1 MSKNKSLS
9 MKTLSTNHHKKLIR
23 INGFGK
29 KVHVPYEEFL
39 ALRKMD
45 REKMKTLKDSLT
57 EIIKSKKKI
66 YARQNAY
73 DIDSLK
79 KICIEREL
87 EFREAIVNLQ
97 KEIRKEKKLYADD
110 MYNFYDS
117 INKMVKNIYDYT
129 NNEINERVKLIDG
142 QIKINIANCEYKQNK
157 IFDKKFKEYDEPFKY
172 MNYCTYQ
179 MKQSMKDFD
188 ILSKKVNEFQ
198 ELNHNYRKKLLKE
211 KIKSEYILNLMKQL
225 KIKNNTVNALFKK
238 FKNNIN
244 EKTIAYTISN
254 ESPIYLS
261 ILDSKKI
268 KNKRTNTKLSSF
280 STQKML
286 TTNNSINKDL
296 LLTMDIPNKQI
307 KRRPISGQRFAT
319 MDGHNNSTKR
329 TNYSNSNTLQS
340 YFMIN
345 NSKAK
350 GKAINFKTISHKN
363 IFNTK
368 HKINKKNLSKMMLNT
383 NPSYVC
389 STEVDY
395 NENKQYT
402 KSELNSIILI
412 KKEIKNLK
420 SKKNE
425 ILNKMNYT
433 LPNNELYQSVV
444 NIIEELRNDKDNEIV
459 EGINNKYVKNYMKA
473 IPIQDKVFRKKFI
486 NLLFNDK
493 NVFESIIKA
502 TTQYNYNSF
511 NKNIV
516 GAEKISK

>member
-1 MSKNKSLS
+1 M
-9 MKTLSTNHHKKLIR
+9 
-23 INGFGK
+23 
-29 KVHVPYEEFL
+29 
-39 ALRKMD
+39 
-45 REKMKTLKDSLT
+45 
-57 EIIKSKKKI
+57 
-66 YARQNAY
+66 
-73 DIDSLK
+73 K

-412 KKEIKNLK
+412 KK
-420 SKKNE
+420 
-425 ILNKMNYT
+425 
-433 LPNNELYQSVV
+433 
-444 NIIEELRNDKDNEIV
+444 
-459 EGINNKYVKNYMKA
+459 
-473 IPIQDKVFRKKFI
+473 
-486 NLLFNDK
+486 
-493 NVFESIIKA
+493 
-502 TTQYNYNSF
+502 
-511 NKNIV
+511 
-516 GAEKISK
+516 